1 MGTLN
6 TKSFLCS
13 QITLVL
19 IFIIAV
25 IMYRVVINMVLFE
38 NKDLRP
44 RSAIISSTSA
54 AVVNLLIIM
63 AIGRVYETLALKLT
77 QWGQ

>member
-1 MGTLN
+1 
-6 TKSFLCS
+6 
-13 QITLVL
+13 
-19 IFIIAV
+19 
-25 IMYRVVINMVLFE
+25 MYRVVINMVLFE